1 MAYEK
6 AKEAIGHANNGFF
19 QGDELCGEVSALLK
33 HLENEEK
40 LIHNLFSWAGEVT
53 IEIAGVG
60 EDITIKLGETN
71 EVVKRIEVTG
81 HSFQEALDKALKS
94 LEEGKTKC

>member
-33 HLENEEK
+33 HLEN
-40 LIHNLFSWAGEVT
+40 
-53 IEIAGVG
+53 
-60 EDITIKLGETN
+60 
-71 EVVKRIEVTG
+71 
-81 HSFQEALDKALKS
+81 LDKVYEKYKHLDDMLSDKEGAGSFIEQITQDLWQAVKS
-94 LEEGKTKC
+94 LEEGKEAVK